1 MDERKDKNSYWWQ
14 TDLIDRLEHLSEILE
29 IFMAALI
36 LAGFIIN
43 LIPLIRGLP
52 AEMLTASENSFHL
65 FLEKALNLVIGI
77 EFVRMLIKHTPG
89 SVLEVLLFTIARH
102 MVISG
107 GKGWDTVLN
116 VAAIAGIFA
125 IRRYLYVHSFESRRD
140 DSAYAWVTGEKSHAP
155 GTGLSAIFGKKKDSK
170 DEEEKEEGGES
181 ASPEE

>member
-1 MDERKDKNSYWWQ
+1 MDERKDKSTYWWQ
-14 TDLIDRLEHLSEILE
+14 TDLIDRLEHLSEMLE

-36 LAGFIIN
+36 LIGFIIN
-43 LIPLIRGLP
+43 LIPLIKVLP
-52 AEMLTASENSFHL
+52 AEMLSASEDSFHL
-65 FLEKALNLVIGI
+65 FLERALTLVIGI

-140 DSAYAWVTGEKSHAP
+140 DSAYTWITGERTHAP
-155 GTGLSAIFGKKKDSK
+155 GSSLTGLFGKKKESEEGEK
-170 DEEEKEEGGES
+170 REEEKETD
-181 ASPEE
+181 SPEE